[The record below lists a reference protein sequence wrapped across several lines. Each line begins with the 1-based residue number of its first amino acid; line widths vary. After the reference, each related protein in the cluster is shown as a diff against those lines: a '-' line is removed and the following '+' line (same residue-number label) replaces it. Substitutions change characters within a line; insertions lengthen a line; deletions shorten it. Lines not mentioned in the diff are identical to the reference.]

1 MAMFMR
7 LVALLIAVGLLAGQ
21 QVALPVATFSGTL
34 HGVSS
39 KRITI
44 ENPDGNLVDFEV
56 NRKTRVMRG
65 KKVISISGLAT
76 GDSVTIEARQER
88 ARFALI
94 LIAVT
99 ITAQ

>member
-1 MAMFMR
+1 MLMR
-7 LVALLIAVGLLAGQ
+7 LVAFLLIAGLLAGQ
-21 QVALPVATFSGTL
+21 QVALPVATFSGTV

-39 KRITI
+39 KKITI
-44 ENPDGNLVDFEV
+44 ENSDGNLVDFDV

-65 KKVISISGLAT
+65 KKEISISNLAT

-94 LIAVT
+94 LTAVT

>member
-1 MAMFMR
+1 MLLR
-7 LVALLIAVGLLAGQ
+7 LVALLMIAGLLVAQ
-21 QVALPVATFSGTL
+21 QVTLPLANFTGTV

-39 KRITI
+39 KKITI
-44 ENPDGNLVDFEV
+44 ENSDGNLVDFDV
-56 NRKTRVMRG
+56 NRKTRVLRG
-65 KKVISISGLAT
+65 KKEISISGLTT

-94 LIAVT
+94 LTAVT